1 MDTIDI
7 KYIFKFSDGR
17 REDIDLRLDPHTLDV
32 VNRSLE
38 NPPEWVGIDYCRCP
52 HCPCDAVDI
61 PYCPVAMSLVDVV
74 KRFGNVV
81 SYEPIDLEVVSGG
94 RIISQHITAQ
104 KGISSLLGLLIS
116 TSGCPCTDF
125 FKPMAR
131 FHLPLTSEDETMFR
145 ASGMYL
151 LAQYFRKKEGGK
163 EDLELRGLARIYDNM
178 HLLNVSVARRLRHA
192 TKEDSSINAMT
203 VLDVFT
209 HTFQYVIEDE
219 LADLRRLFLPYF
231 TENYEKLL
239 ADL

>member
-17 REDIDLRLDPHTLDV
+17 REDIELQLDPHTLDV

-38 NPPEWVGIDYCRCP
+38 SPPEWTGIDYCRCP
-52 HCPCDAVDI
+52 RCPFDPLDI
-61 PYCPVAMSLVDVV
+61 SYCPVALSLVDVV
-74 KRFGNVV
+74 TRFGNVI
-81 SYEPIDLEVVSGG
+81 SHEPIDLEVVSAG
-94 RIISQHITAQ
+94 RIISQRIPAQ

-116 TSGCPCTDF
+116 TSGCPYTDF

-131 FHLPLTSEDETMFR
+131 FHLPLSCEEETVFR

-151 LAQYFRKKEGGK
+151 LAQYFRKREGGK
-163 EDLELRGLARIYDNM
+163 EDLELQGLAKIYDNM
-178 HLLNVSVARRLRHA
+178 HMLNVSVARRLRHA

-219 LADLRRLFLPYF
+219 LADLRQLFMPYF
-231 TENYEKLL
+231 TESYQKLL
-239 ADL
+239 DDL

>member
-1 MDTIDI
+1 MDTLEI

-17 REDIDLRLDPHTLDV
+17 REEIDLRLDPHTLDV

-52 HCPCDAVDI
+52 HCPCDALAI
-61 PYCPVAMSLVDVV
+61 PYCPVALSLVDVV
-74 KRFGNVV
+74 KRFSNVTSHEPVDLQVV
-81 SYEPIDLEVVSGG
+81 SAG
-94 RIISQHITAQ
+94 RIISQHIPAQ

-116 TSGCPCTDF
+116 TSGCPYTDF

-131 FHLPLTSEDETMFR
+131 FHLPLSSEEETVFR

-151 LAQYFRKKEGGK
+151 LAQYFRKREGRV
-163 EDLELRGLARIYDNM
+163 EDPELRGLARIYDNM

-192 TKEDSSINAMT
+192 TMEDSSLNAMT

-219 LADLRRLFLPYF
+219 LTDLRRLFLPYF
-231 TENYEKLL
+231 TECYQEILD
-239 ADL
+239 DL